1 MSDFNLRFK
10 KKNTNTFLSRP
21 LYQVH
26 ENIKN
31 IKPRVLRLEF
41 KNIKSQSKLL
51 KKTLV
56 QNKRV
61 LKF

>member
-10 KKNTNTFLSRP
+10 KNTNTFLGRP

-56 QNKRV
+56 QNQRV